1 MEELLDD
8 ISIANNDVIV
18 ADDFRDDVNYFKL
31 RRQRVGNTDKKQ
43 GLWKTML
50 IKIGVKHK
58 KKVKRTI
65 SNEQVDKKVEEESVK
80 KFKNDVFNDEK
91 FRDDKIRDADF
102 HKQDADKK
110 KKSKF
115 PKLPKKLNVFKSLR
129 MKKSQ
134 RKASVYQSFKNDHP
148 KEEDLKATRE
158 KMEENDAEE
167 SRYTYNE
174 GNTYKEEINVIHKEE
189 GRYTHKEEPRYMGRK
204 VHLEMHSESYDLL
217 EESGYET
224 TSNSPVPHVTPVQ
237 DTEFWSIEDVSD
249 DRQQIVGSD
258 SEDEFRN
265 ANEGAFQRG
274 WKSARAKTF
283 RRSLRKS
290 GRQTWK
296 GLRQS
301 LRHQVTFP
309 TANSVMN
316 AVGANKR
323 R

>member
-1 MEELLDD
+1 M
-8 ISIANNDVIV
+8 
-18 ADDFRDDVNYFKL
+18 
-31 RRQRVGNTDKKQ
+31 
-43 GLWKTML
+43 
-50 IKIGVKHK
+50 
-58 KKVKRTI
+58 
-65 SNEQVDKKVEEESVK
+65 
-80 KFKNDVFNDEK
+80 FNDEK
-91 FRDDKIRDADF
+91 FRDDKFSDTDF
-102 HKQDADKK
+102 NKQDKK
-110 KKSKF
+110 KKNKF

-148 KEEDLKATRE
+148 KDEDLRRE
-158 KMEENDAEE
+158 MRDKMEENDAEE
-167 SRYTYNE
+167 SRYTHNE
-174 GNTYKEEINVIHKEE
+174 GNTHKEDIKITSKEE
-189 GRYTHKEEPRYMGRK
+189 GRYVGRK

-224 TSNSPVPHVTPVQ
+224 TSNSPVPTNAPQVHQ

-249 DRQQIVGSD
+249 DRRQIVSVGSD

-265 ANEGAFQRG
+265 ADEGAFRRG

-283 RRSLRKS
+283 RRVSDKNFAKRVRDDSLASFSFQSLRKS

-309 TANSVMN
+309 TANSVMT
-316 AVGANKR
+316 AVGGSKKR
-323 R
+323 